1 MKKAILILI
10 PATVSWLVVQNQK
23 RSIAMKFIKAEKIKT
38 INTKTLIVALDIG
51 KNIHYAYFRAPN
63 GKDIRPFSFY
73 NTSHSFDNF
82 WEKLSRFKESQMLD
96 EVVIGFEST
105 GPYAE
110 PISHYLRKKSVNL
123 VQINP
128 MHTKRV
134 KELTGNSPGKTD
146 KKDPRVIA
154 DVISL
159 GHSLTVVI
167 PERAAAQ
174 LRRLTHARERAIE
187 RRTAMNNQLQDLVFV
202 IFPEFVSIIKPST
215 KTGMYLINNFS
226 DPKSIVSIGIEKL
239 YEIIKKI
246 SRGKIGA
253 DRAEKL
259 YNAAIQSIGIT
270 EGVESILL
278 EITHL
283 VSNIE
288 NENRH
293 IKNLEK
299 QMVVFLEQIPYSHTI
314 LSIKGIK
321 HITAAGLIGEV
332 GDFRKFKTISEVMK
346 LAGLDL
352 YEISSGKHQGCR
364 RISKRGRAL
373 LRKLL
378 FFGALN
384 TTRKN
389 GVFYTPYQR
398 HLAKGMP
405 PMKALVAISR
415 KLMMV
420 IFALVRDHCKFDIDY
435 STQIKLKKAA

>member
-1 MKKAILILI
+1 
-10 PATVSWLVVQNQK
+10 
-23 RSIAMKFIKAEKIKT
+23 
-38 INTKTLIVALDIG
+38 
-51 KNIHYAYFRAPN
+51 
-63 GKDIRPFSFY
+63 
-73 NTSHSFDNF
+73 
-82 WEKLSRFKESQMLD
+82 MLD

-110 PISHYLRKKSVNL
+110 PICHYLRKKSVKL

-215 KTGMYLINNFS
+215 KTGMYLIKNFS

-253 DRAEKL
+253 DRAKKL
-259 YNAAIQSIGIT
+259 YNAAIESIGIT
-270 EGVESILL
+270 EGVQSILL
-278 EITHL
+278 ETTHL

-332 GDFRKFKTISEVMK
+332 GDFRKFKAISEVMK

-389 GVFYTPYQR
+389 GVFYTSYQR
-398 HLAKGMP
+398 HLTKGMP

-420 IFALVRDHCKFDIDY
+420 IFALVRDHCEFDIDY
-435 STQIKLKKAA
+435 STQIELKKAA